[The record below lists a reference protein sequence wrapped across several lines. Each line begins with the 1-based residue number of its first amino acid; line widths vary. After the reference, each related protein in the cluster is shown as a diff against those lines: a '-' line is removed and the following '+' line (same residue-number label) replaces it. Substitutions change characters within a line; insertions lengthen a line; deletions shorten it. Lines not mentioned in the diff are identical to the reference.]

1 MASDA
6 DPILATK
13 VGVMHIGVAMFPTE
27 DVPLPAILA
36 RMAEDRGFE
45 SLWFAEHTHL
55 PVGTRDDSG
64 RDPGMRYRKTL
75 DPFVAM
81 TAAATATTMLRIG
94 TGVCLVTQRDPI
106 ITANEVASV
115 DLLSG
120 GRLSF
125 GVGAGWNRPELRNH
139 GTDPRTR
146 MRLMAERMHAM
157 IEIWTH
163 DEASFH
169 GEFVDFDP
177 IWSWPK
183 PVQKPYPPIVIGG
196 DGPTVEDRI
205 LDYGDEWMPN
215 LHDETSLLDRW
226 RRLTERAGRV
236 IPLTMTGVD
245 ADPSQLARFRG
256 LGVHRSLAW
265 LPQSANDGVVSIGEA
280 ERFLDRLAA
289 AMTASQA

>member
-1 MASDA
+1 
-6 DPILATK
+6 
-13 VGVMHIGVAMFPTE
+13 MHIGLAMFPTE
-27 DVPLPAILA
+27 DVPLPATVARLA
-36 RMAEDRGFE
+36 EERGFE

-55 PVGTRDDSG
+55 PVGTRDASG
-64 RDPGMRYRKTL
+64 SDPGMRYRKTL
-75 DPFVAM
+75 DPFAAM
-81 TAAATATTMLRIG
+81 TAAAAATTTLRVG

-115 DLLSG
+115 DLISG

-125 GVGAGWNRPELRNH
+125 GVGAGWNRTELRNH

-146 MRLMAERMHAM
+146 MRLMSERMHAM
-157 IEIWTH
+157 IEIWTN

-183 PVQKPYPPIVIGG
+183 PVQKPYPPIVVGG

-205 LDYGDEWMPN
+205 LDFGDEWMPN
-215 LHDETSLLDRW
+215 LHDESGILDRW
-226 RRLTERAGRV
+226 RRLNDRAGRV

-245 ADPSQLARFRG
+245 NDPSQLARFRD

-265 LPQSANDGVVSIGEA
+265 LPQSANDGVVSLGGTEA
-280 ERFLDRLAA
+280 FLDALAEA
-289 AMTASQA
+289 RDASR

>member
-1 MASDA
+1 
-6 DPILATK
+6 
-13 VGVMHIGVAMFPTE
+13 MHIGLAMFPTE
-27 DVPLPAILA
+27 DVPFPAVVA
-36 RMAEDRGFE
+36 RMMQDRGFE

-55 PVGTRDDSG
+55 PVGTRDPG
-64 RDPGMRYRKTL
+64 GLDPGMRYRKTL

-81 TAAATATTMLRIG
+81 TAAAAATTTLRVG

-106 ITANEVASV
+106 LTANEVASV
-115 DLLSG
+115 DLLSA
-120 GRLSF
+120 GRLLF

-183 PVQKPYPPIVIGG
+183 PVQKPYPPILVGG
-196 DGPTVEDRI
+196 DGPTVEERV
-205 LDYGDEWMPN
+205 LDFGDEWMPT
-215 LHDETSLLDRW
+215 LHDEAELLERW
-226 RRLTERAGRV
+226 RRLNDRAGRV
-236 IPLTMTGVD
+236 VPLTVSG
-245 ADPSQLARFRG
+245 AESDPVQLARFRDA
-256 LGVHRSLAW
+256 GVHRSLVW
-265 LPQSANDGVVSIGEA
+265 LPQDANAGVVSVDDT
-280 ERFLDRLAA
+280 ERFLDGLAA
-289 AMTASQA
+289 AVAASRA